1 MVTHKITQ
9 FHFKSFFG
17 VKKLDKNFI
26 TLVQKSNLKYSSL
39 KNYQLKLKLKK
50 ISQFLNSN
58 KITKSGK
65 EYKKKWEEGW
75 SHNFSIFKK
84 KSISKALI
92 PKYFNKYPF
101 ARING
106 NLYKTH
112 TNLFDYKI
120 LKLLTSYLF
129 MTYFKKAEQAIEF
142 GCGTGHN
149 LLNLRKFNKNAEL
162 IGLDWAIAS
171 QKILKKISL
180 IFPKVSGYN
189 FDFFSPKI
197 NFKVKKKSIFYS
209 IAALE
214 QIVTRHKKFLNFV
227 LHNKPALVIHL
238 EPIPELLDKKK
249 ILDNLSI
256 RFMKKRNYLKNY
268 LVALKSLEK
277 SKRIKIIKIRKS
289 YFGSLYINGYS
300 LIVWKVL

>member
-1 MVTHKITQ
+1 MATHKISQ

-17 VKKLDKNFI
+17 IKKLDKNFI
-26 TLVQKSNLKYSSL
+26 TLVKKSNLKYSLL
-39 KNYQLKLKLKK
+39 KNYELKLKLKK
-50 ISQFLNSN
+50 ISEFINSN
-58 KITKSGK
+58 KIIKSGK
-65 EYKKKWEEGW
+65 EYKKRWEEGW
-75 SHNFSIFKK
+75 SHNFNIFKK
-84 KSISKALI
+84 NQFEKALI

-101 ARING
+101 ARLNG
-106 NLYKTH
+106 HLIKTH

-129 MTYFKKAEQAIEF
+129 MTYFKRIEQAIEF

-149 LLNLRKFNKNAEL
+149 LLNLRKYNKNAEL
-162 IGLDWAIAS
+162 IGLDWTIAS

-180 IFPKVSGYN
+180 IFPKFFGYN

-197 NFKVKKKSIFYS
+197 NFKVKKKSIFFS

-214 QIVTRHKKFLNFV
+214 QIGARHKKFLNFV

-238 EPIPELLDKKK
+238 EPIPELLDKKN

-256 RFMKKRNYLKNY
+256 QFMEKKNYLKNY